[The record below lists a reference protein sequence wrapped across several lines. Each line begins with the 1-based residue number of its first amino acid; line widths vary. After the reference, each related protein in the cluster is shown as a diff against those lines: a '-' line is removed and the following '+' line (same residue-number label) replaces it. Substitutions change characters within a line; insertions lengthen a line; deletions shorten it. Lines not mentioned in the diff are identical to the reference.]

1 MQGLNRRIISVAIP
15 IILGNMTQIFL
26 GIIDS
31 AMVGSISSVLLAG
44 SALVNNLLS
53 IPYVLGIGLS
63 YAVSPLVATANG
75 NGEKAHSFHIAF
87 NGFILCS
94 IFALMLGAGIHLGS
108 DIVFH
113 LDQDEAVAEVSRDYL
128 IIMGWSTVPMLMFL
142 TLKQFTDGL
151 EYTRTAMNLAL
162 LSIPLNAFLNYIFIY
177 GKFGLPRYELFG
189 AGIGTLIT
197 RILIFL
203 ALLWIVLKSPRYA
216 PFRQNIHHSMKVKK
230 RTWKRLLKIGIPSSM
245 QYAME
250 AGAFSVSGIIVGWF
264 GAIQLAAHQI
274 AISLASL
281 TFMVSMGLSA
291 AGSILVGNYLGRKDQ
306 RGAREVGKRTF
317 IMGGIYGVI
326 CAIFFTLMN
335 HKLPFIFNDE
345 AEVVEYAALLLILAG
360 LFQISDAIQA
370 IGVGL
375 LRGLYDVKIP
385 TLFVSI
391 AYWVI
396 GLPFGYYLAFY
407 RSWDVQGIWV
417 GLIVGLTISAMLMT
431 TRFFLISGHKRIFL
445 KVD

>member
-1 MQGLNRRIISVAIP
+1 
-15 IILGNMTQIFL
+15 
-26 GIIDS
+26 
-31 AMVGSISSVLLAG
+31 
-44 SALVNNLLS
+44 
-53 IPYVLGIGLS
+53 
-63 YAVSPLVATANG
+63 
-75 NGEKAHSFHIAF
+75 
-87 NGFILCS
+87 
-94 IFALMLGAGIHLGS
+94 
-108 DIVFH
+108 
-113 LDQDEAVAEVSRDYL
+113 
-128 IIMGWSTVPMLMFL
+128 
-142 TLKQFTDGL
+142 
-151 EYTRTAMNLAL
+151 
-162 LSIPLNAFLNYIFIY
+162 
-177 GKFGLPRYELFG
+177 
-189 AGIGTLIT
+189 
-197 RILIFL
+197 
-203 ALLWIVLKSPRYA
+203 
-216 PFRQNIHHSMKVKK
+216 
-230 RTWKRLLKIGIPSSM
+230 
-245 QYAME
+245 
-250 AGAFSVSGIIVGWF
+250 
-264 GAIQLAAHQI
+264 
-274 AISLASL
+274 
-281 TFMVSMGLSA
+281 MGLSA

-326 CAIFFTLMN
+326 WAIFFTLMN